1 MKFLFFGKDLLFKD
15 MFFFEVFFVE
25 FIFKFEIKN
34 DVGIYMN

>member
-34 DVGIYMN
+34 DVGLYMN

>member
-34 DVGIYMN
+34 DVGIYMK